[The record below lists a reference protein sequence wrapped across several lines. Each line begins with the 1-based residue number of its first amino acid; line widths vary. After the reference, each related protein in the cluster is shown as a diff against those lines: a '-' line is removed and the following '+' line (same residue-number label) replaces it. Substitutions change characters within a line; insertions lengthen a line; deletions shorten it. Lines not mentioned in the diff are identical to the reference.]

1 MARVRLI
8 KIRIR
13 KGKIERRKKV
23 SNVPGMKIQDG
34 QLKKMSASE
43 RRKRKLGAKKGSR
56 KRKIHMA
63 RILQKRKKSLQKR
76 KRLGQ

>member
-1 MARVRLI
+1 MPRVKLI
-8 KIRIR
+8 KFRIR
-13 KGKIERRKKV
+13 KGKVERRKKV
-23 SNVPGMKIQDG
+23 SNVPGMKLQDG
-34 QLKKMSASE
+34 QLTRMSAAE

-63 RILQKRKKSLQKR
+63 KILQKRKKSLQKR

>member
-8 KIRIR
+8 KLRIR
-13 KGKIERRKKV
+13 KGKVERRKKV

-34 QLKKMSASE
+34 QLTRMSAAE

-56 KRKIHMA
+56 KRKRKMA
-63 RILQKRKKSLQKR
+63 QIIRKRKRSLQKR
-76 KRLGQ
+76 ERLG